1 MTDIISSLCVKSI
14 HIWSFSGPNAGKYGP
29 EKLQIRT
36 LFTQCQFLSYREK
49 AIVGYKVSYSFN
61 FLLGVNYLSPLHL
74 IMHSTQSSRSCIVV
88 FIIFLFYHKF
98 AVSLKI
104 LFYGNR
110 ILFKKDF
117 KYFFLFFAN
126 QIYWLSIKLHFML
139 NWFNYQTDIT

>member
-14 HIWSFSGPNAGKYGP
+14 RIWSFSGPNAGKYGP

-49 AIVGYKVSYSFN
+49 AIVGYKISYSFN

-104 LFYGNR
+104 CFMAIGYSLR
-110 ILFKKDF
+110 KILNIFS
-117 KYFFLFFAN
+117 FFS
-126 QIYWLSIKLHFML
+126 QIRYIGFLSNFILC
-139 NWFNYQTDIT
+139 